1 MLPPNS
7 YTGECIHIPIALCI
21 QAYNQCNPEKKKGLI
36 AKYKAEGGIK
46 NLAWVT
52 NYVEKAKDLEVTET
66 KITRGYFYASEI
78 LRMNGFQQGT
88 LDQKTEQK
96 VLEGLLADCY
106 QEFQV
111 DPSNPPQ
118 ELKQENKKVPHL
130 TKYWYQKST
139 NTSSEQNIKEAA
151 MEMKLD
157 CQSNNLKSALEAS
170 SGSSSGIV
178 KVENPKFLEM
188 KQEMAITQSMK
199 TNMEKVLA
207 ATETLHKD
215 LVAENKAE
223 AKDLLN
229 KMLPV
234 LTEAGQFLD
243 NVRKLLAECKS
254 FDTSTDIKKIE
265 PKITELKAGASAG
278 AHHIDGL
285 KAISKRLKAIQ

>member
-111 DPSNPPQ
+111 DPSNPPH
-118 ELKQENKKVPHL
+118 ELKQENKKVP
-130 TKYWYQKST
+130 TSPST
-139 NTSSEQNIKEAA
+139 
-151 MEMKLD
+151 
-157 CQSNNLKSALEAS
+157 
-170 SGSSSGIV
+170 G
-178 KVENPKFLEM
+178 
-188 KQEMAITQSMK
+188 
-199 TNMEKVLA
+199 
-207 ATETLHKD
+207 
-215 LVAENKAE
+215 
-223 AKDLLN
+223 
-229 KMLPV
+229 
-234 LTEAGQFLD
+234 
-243 NVRKLLAECKS
+243 
-254 FDTSTDIKKIE
+254 IKKV
-265 PKITELKAGASAG
+265 PTPPRSRT
-278 AHHIDGL
+278 
-285 KAISKRLKAIQ
+285 SKRQPWKGSWIASPTI